1 MWWSFPKAKQ
11 PHRQVHQ
18 FWALTYKNP
27 TADLTLIL
35 NKCLAG
41 RTRNGNIVCFRGT
54 GEKWHRKYYSKKNTE
69 SVGGTRFFRAAVTR
83 RKQETPKL
91 KSAHPSHATICFL
104 THFEMSSL
112 ITSAL
117 LPYKQGFKH
126 FFFAIS
132 PSVIE
137 DPFAHLLAQNWSDIA
152 RAE

>member
-1 MWWSFPKAKQ
+1 MWWSFPKTKQ
-11 PHRQVHQ
+11 LHRQVHQ

-41 RTRNGNIVCFRGT
+41 RTRNGNIVCFRGM

-91 KSAHPSHATICFL
+91 KSAHPSHAICFV
-104 THFEMSSL
+104 THFEMSSSIIECSTL
-112 ITSAL
+112 IQTGVQA
-117 LPYKQGFKH
+117 
-126 FFFAIS
+126 FFFAVS
-132 PSVIE
+132 PSVTE
-137 DPFAHLLAQNWSDIA
+137 DPFAHLLAQYWSDTL
-152 RAE
+152 RTE